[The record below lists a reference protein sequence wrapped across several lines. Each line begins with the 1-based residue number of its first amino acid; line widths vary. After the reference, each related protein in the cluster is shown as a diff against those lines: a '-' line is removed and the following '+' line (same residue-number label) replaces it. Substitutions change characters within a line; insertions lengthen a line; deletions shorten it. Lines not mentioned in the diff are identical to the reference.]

1 MLNLFENW
9 NFHENLRSEK
19 KQTDFKTFKTEKKDE
34 ITFFFF
40 TKFAVFFTHSIGI
53 CKEEISQ
60 VVMTF

>member
-19 KQTDFKTFKTEKKDE
+19 NRLTLKHLRKKKKDE

-60 VVMTF
+60 